1 MREVIFA
8 RGSGRASATELQ
20 SKSNFMKVV
29 VPPAKRFALATIA
42 ALFLLSFGAAAQT
55 QVVSDRRPERPLN
68 LLVLGD
74 SISWGQGLK
83 DEHKAWYLIKSW
95 LRQTT
100 GREVRET
107 VEAHSGALIGSPED
121 SRGSSSAEIDGELS
135 RAYPTVNGQL
145 DIAVKT
151 FGDPTQV
158 DLVLVNGCI
167 NDLDSRRLLNAANT
181 PEKIRE
187 LAQEKCGPPME
198 TLLIRITN
206 TFPNANV
213 IVTGYYP
220 ILSQK
225 TANDLFIRAL
235 ARRFY
240 TPEPGAAKVKDK
252 VLRARL
258 IAISHEWYQTSDQ
271 MLSAASRKI
280 DSQLA
285 ANGSHQRVLFA
296 DVAFAPENSFAA
308 SQSRLWGFDAS
319 WLRKLLVL
327 LTLGRVQLKTNDE
340 RRNQRSHLCE
350 DILKRPKIETP
361 NEKADREDRL
371 MRCRLA
377 AVGHPNRKGAAMY
390 ADAVG
395 QLLRKLMTDGW
406 LKDSSATT
414 APGSP

>member
-1 MREVIFA
+1 MIAA
-8 RGSGRASATELQ
+8 RGRASAPELQ
-20 SKSNFMKVV
+20 SESNLMKVV
-29 VPPAKRFALATIA
+29 VPSAKRFALAAIA
-42 ALFLLSFGAAAQT
+42 ALLLLSFSASGQT
-55 QVVSDRRPERPLN
+55 QINSDRKPERPLN
-68 LLVLGD
+68 LLILGD

-95 LRQTT
+95 LQQTT

-107 VEAHSGALIGSPED
+107 VEAHSGAVIGSSED
-121 SRGSSSAEIDGELS
+121 SRGRSSADVDGELS

-145 DIAVKT
+145 DIAAKA
-151 FGDPTQV
+151 FGDPSQV
-158 DLVLVNGCI
+158 DLVLVDGCI

-198 TLLIRITN
+198 TLLMRITT

-213 IVTGYYP
+213 VVTGYYP
-220 ILSQK
+220 ILSEK

-240 TPEPGAAKVKDK
+240 TPEPGAPKVKDK

-271 MLSAASRKI
+271 MLSTASRKI

-285 ANGSHQRVLFA
+285 ASGSHQRVLFA
-296 DVAFAPENSFAA
+296 DVGFAPENSFAA
-308 SQSRLWGFDAS
+308 RQSRLWGFDAS
-319 WLRKLLVL
+319 WLRKLLVV
-327 LTLGRVQLKTNDE
+327 LTLGKVQLKTNDE
-340 RRNQRSHLCE
+340 RRNQRAHLCE
-350 DILKRPKIETP
+350 ELFKGPKTETP
-361 NEKADREDRL
+361 NDEAIRQDRL

-377 AVGHPNRKGAAMY
+377 AVAHPNRKGAAMY

-395 QLLRKLMTDGW
+395 KLLRKLMTDGW
-406 LKDSSATT
+406 LKDSPAMT
-414 APGSP
+414 APAKP

>member
-1 MREVIFA
+1 MVVAALLRLSYNPKF
-8 RGSGRASATELQ
+8 
-20 SKSNFMKVV
+20 NFMKVV

-42 ALFLLSFGAAAQT
+42 ALLLLSFSAAAQT
-55 QVVSDRRPERPLN
+55 PVNSDRKPERPLN

-121 SRGSSSAEIDGELS
+121 SRGNSSTEVDGELS

-145 DIAVKT
+145 DIAVKA
-151 FGDPTQV
+151 FGDPSQV
-158 DLVLVNGCI
+158 DLVLLNGCI

-181 PEKIRE
+181 PDKIRE

-198 TLLIRITN
+198 TLLMRIT
-206 TFPNANV
+206 TAFPKANV

-220 ILSQK
+220 ILSEK

-240 TPEPGAAKVKDK
+240 TPEPGAPKVKDE

-258 IAISHEWYQTSDQ
+258 IAISHEWYQTSDH
-271 MLSAASRKI
+271 AVENKR
-280 DSQLA
+280 
-285 ANGSHQRVLFA
+285 R
-296 DVAFAPENSFAA
+296 APKSTR
-308 SQSRLWGFDAS
+308 SS
-319 WLRKLLVL
+319 LR
-327 LTLGRVQLKTNDE
+327 RYF
-340 RRNQRSHLCE
+340 
-350 DILKRPKIETP
+350 ETS
-361 NEKADREDRL
+361 EDRDAKREGGQRRSPDAL
-371 MRCRLA
+371 PARGRWPPKSQRGSDVRGRRWQAL
-377 AVGHPNRKGAAMY
+377 KE
-390 ADAVG
+390 AD
-395 QLLRKLMTDGW
+395 D
-406 LKDSSATT
+406 
-414 APGSP
+414 